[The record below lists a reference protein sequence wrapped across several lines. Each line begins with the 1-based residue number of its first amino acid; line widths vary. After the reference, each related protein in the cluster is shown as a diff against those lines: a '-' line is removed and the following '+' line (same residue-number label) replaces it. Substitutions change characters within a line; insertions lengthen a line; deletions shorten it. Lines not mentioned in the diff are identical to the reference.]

1 MYKKID
7 RKAIRAGK
15 HYRIRKNISGTAECP
30 RLAVYRS
37 NKHIYAQ
44 LIDDVA
50 GNTLAAASTLD
61 PSFEGYGGNKEAAK
75 NLGVPYDT
83 YYGWIQSKRREET
96 PEAFDASGNLSDIE
110 KENLRLQRE
119 LRDAKDALEILKKAI
134 GILGK

>member
-1 MYKKID
+1 MKTYSKEFKD
-7 RKAIRAGK
+7 
-15 HYRIRKNISGTAECP
+15 S
-30 RLAVYRS
+30 AVQ
-37 NKHIYAQ
+37 YAKDHPN
-44 LIDDVA
+44 LT
-50 GNTLAAASTLD
+50 NR
-61 PSFEGYGGNKEAAK
+61 EAAK